1 MLVLESQIDKSKISS
16 FARILFPGH
25 IELVN
30 TLKEAEKAPNGS
42 NIIVIFPD
50 GSERYLSQNIY
61 HYNAC
66 QNMVD

>member
-30 TLKEAEKAPNGS
+30 TLKEAEKEAA
-42 NIIVIFPD
+42 
-50 GSERYLSQNIY
+50 ER
-61 HYNAC
+61 
-66 QNMVD
+66 